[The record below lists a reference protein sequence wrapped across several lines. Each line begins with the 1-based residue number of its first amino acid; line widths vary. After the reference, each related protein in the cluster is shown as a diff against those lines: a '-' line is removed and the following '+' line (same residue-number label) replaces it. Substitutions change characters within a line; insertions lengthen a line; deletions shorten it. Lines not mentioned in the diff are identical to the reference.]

1 VAVDHVDALAAAHD
15 PARRLAVGMVLEV
28 GRGMEEVGPV
38 HGLEVRDVRL
48 ERRFGW
54 HGDILQAA
62 STTAMQTY
70 FSAVSSSSPWREP
83 SRPGPGCCTPPNGIG
98 AAHPDA
104 VEGDH
109 AVFGRRGHARDP
121 VHI

>member
-1 VAVDHVDALAAAHD
+1 
-15 PARRLAVGMVLEV
+15 
-28 GRGMEEVGPV
+28 
-38 HGLEVRDVRL
+38 DVRL

-121 VHI
+121 VHIVAPGPGGERRCRVSVGAARGGLRDRG